1 MNSVISVFRADQTGV
16 PSLEVVRLLNRM
28 IKERRFNVHPSV
40 LTCLLRLR
48 LKTELGV
55 RASEAKVEREE
66 IKREKVKQGKKLNGQ
81 GAVSTHIS
89 KRARKALKE
98 RKEIEKEMK
107 EAEAGVDKEERTANV
122 SRDSFLLLRIDTY
135 SRGCI
140 AKRNI
145 EAPVRVVLPYSQE
158 PGTNPIAPGRTA
170 RHL

>member
-28 IKERRFNVHPSV
+28 IKERRFNVHPDV
-40 LTCLLRLR
+40 LTCLLHLR

-55 RASEAKVEREE
+55 RASEAKVEREV
-66 IKREKVKQGKKLNGQ
+66 KREKVKQGKKSKGQ

-107 EAEAGVDKEERTANV
+107 EAEAGVDKEERTSNV
-122 SRDSFLLLRIDTY
+122 SRDSFLPLRIDTY
-135 SRGCI
+135 SRGMVSK
-140 AKRNI
+140 AK
-145 EAPVRVVLPYSQE
+145 
-158 PGTNPIAPGRTA
+158 
-170 RHL
+170 H

>member
-28 IKERRFNVHPSV
+28 VKERRFNVHPNV
-40 LTCLLRLR
+40 LTCLLHLR

-66 IKREKVKQGKKLNGQ
+66 TKREKVKQGKKSKGQ

-107 EAEAGVDKEERTANV
+107 EAEAGVDKEERTSNV
-122 SRDSFLLLRIDTY
+122 SHDSFLPLRIDIY

-140 AKRNI
+140 ANRNI
-145 EAPVRVVLPYSQE
+145 EAPVCVVLPYYQE
-158 PGTNPIAPGRTA
+158 PGTNPVTPSCAA